1 MRRRELVGCAA
12 AAMLHVPGIR
22 IHGNE
27 SPWEPDGIGSV
38 ARLGVLTPD
47 FDPVPES
54 EMSAM
59 APRGI
64 SIHAARVFRRGAA
77 RSFVEPPQVDT
88 ATEQLA
94 SLKPQAVLFAFTSSS
109 YAMGAEGDA
118 AVRTRLETH
127 TNGAPVLLT
136 CAAAVEALRLLG
148 SRRLALVHPPWF
160 SEQANEQGIEYFRR
174 QGFEVLMSS
183 RISPQRTF
191 QEVSPAEVFDW
202 TSAHV
207 PPSADAAFIGGNGL
221 RAIGAIQRLERK
233 LRRPVLTA
241 NQVLLW
247 QALRR
252 LGVAERVARY
262 GRVYGFATRRG

>member
-1 MRRRELVGCAA
+1 MRRRELMGRAA

-22 IHGNE
+22 FLGNE
-27 SPWEPDGIGSV
+27 SPWEPDGSGFV

-59 APRGI
+59 APLGI
-64 SIHAARVFRRGAA
+64 SIHGARVARRGAA
-77 RSFVEPPQVDT
+77 RSFAEAPQVDT

-94 SLKPQAVLFAFTSSS
+94 GLKPQAVLFAFTSSS
-109 YAMGAEGDA
+109 YAIGPEADA
-118 AVRTRLETH
+118 AVRTRLETY

-136 CAAAVEALRLLG
+136 CEAAVEALRLLG

-174 QGFEVLMSS
+174 QGFDVLTSS
-183 RISPQRTF
+183 RLSPERAF
-191 QEVSPAEVFDW
+191 QEVSPAEVFAW

-207 PPSADAAFIGGNGL
+207 PPNVDAVFIGGNGL
-221 RAIGAIQRLERK
+221 RAIRTIQRLERQ
-233 LRRPVLTA
+233 LHRPVLTA

-262 GRVYGFATRRG
+262 GRLFGFTPRRG